1 VPEFK
6 FYLPKGQPIQDVI
19 TDIPPI
25 NSQARERL
33 GYSLVER
40 ALKGTAVED
49 MAEQDE
55 RYL

>member
-40 ALKGTAVED
+40 ALKVTAVED

-55 RYL
+55 LDL